1 MCVYI
6 LLIMER
12 SRILNLLSIPS
23 WCCRYEYEEEDLGYG
38 YFRIGVDYDP
48 SRPGKDNHW
57 EYKSLLVHKEKGVV
71 DVTLFGVSKD
81 DFDFNKL
88 RFLKF
93 GLIAYENRFY
103 DVSLNFLFKLPD
115 WVERFSDF
123 DDETKIAE
131 AYKSRKL
138 LVRIVDGKLYYILD
152 VTGIKISL
160 GWFQDL
166 LHNIPFLTKRGYDI
180 AGNKCYLG
188 EYNAYPINV
197 GQFLSIIVDE
207 KEKTS
212 FGGGGRKIRNCIVD
226 CLGNEICGGRVL
238 YRYNN
243 YFYLFLDY
251 WDDYDSNVNF
261 GSRLKMV
268 NRIYNI
274 YGDLIFDQVNFL
286 EKFGYGELN
295 YIEEQDKRMFSL
307 KPSIRYKSP
316 ILVELQDNGLFV
328 VKTDGASS
336 NLKSKVNWYKSVS
349 EYDKEEGIFRIKK
362 ELIQSYEQREDFE
375 DYLYFI
381 FNHKGDCIYRKRYI
395 YLDRFSYNMAYFV
408 KIVNDERKWGFLKYI
423 DGKFIELYLKGKED
437 YPIEMDNAFPVERE
451 PLRFENGKVCI
462 DNIYYDLNLQK
473 LSCDYPCLEHKIKYF
488 DVYSKYLQK
497 VVMEQDSFLCYNGK
511 RVDLGLDLYIDK
523 NLGNGFYTALYSQ
536 KGTFDTE
543 GNILTLDQ
551 VSFPIVNKEN
561 APKNIFSRVAIDEN
575 LKEDIFA
582 CDFNPIDK

>member
-1 MCVYI
+1 
-6 LLIMER
+6 MER
-12 SRILNLLSIPS
+12 SRILNLLGVPS
-23 WCCRYEYEEEDLGYG
+23 WCRRYEYEEEDLGYG
-38 YFRIGVDYDP
+38 YLKIGVDFDP

-57 EYKSLLVHKEKGVV
+57 EYKSLLFHKKKGVV

-93 GLIAYENRFY
+93 GLIAYEKRFY
-103 DVSLNFLFKLPD
+103 NVSLKFLFELPD
-115 WVERFSDF
+115 WVDQFSDF

-131 AYKSRKL
+131 ISKLHEL
-138 LVRIVDGKLYYILD
+138 LVRIVNGKLYYILD
-152 VTGIKISL
+152 ITGIKVSSDC
-160 GWFQDL
+160 FQNL
-166 LHNIPFLTKRGYDI
+166 LHNTPFLTKKGYDI
-180 AGNKCYLG
+180 VGNKCYLG
-188 EYNAYPINV
+188 KYSAYPINA
-197 GQFLSIIVDE
+197 GQYLSVVVNE

-212 FGGGGRKIRNCIVD
+212 LGKELQKARVCIVD
-226 CLGNEICGGRVL
+226 CLGNEICGGEVL

-251 WDDYDSNVNF
+251 WDDCDDSVNWEIRF
-261 GSRLKMV
+261 KMV

-274 YGDLIFDQVNFL
+274 YGDLIFDQVKFL
-286 EKFGYGELN
+286 EEVGFGELN
-295 YIEEQDKRMFSL
+295 YIARQDDRMFSL
-307 KPSIRYKSP
+307 EPNANYKSP

-328 VKTDGASS
+328 VKTGRLSS
-336 NLKSKVNWYKSVS
+336 NFKSKVNWYKSTS
-349 EYDKEEGIFRIKK
+349 EYDKEEGLFIDKK
-362 ELIQSYEQREDFE
+362 ELIKSYERREDSE

-381 FNHKGDCIYRKRYI
+381 FNHKGDCIYRERYI

-437 YPIEMDNAFPVERE
+437 YPIEMNNDFPVKRE

-473 LSCDYPCLEHKIKYF
+473 LSCDYPCLEHKIKYY
-488 DVYSKYLQK
+488 DVYNKYLK
-497 VVMEQDSFLCYNGK
+497 SVVMEQDSFLYYDGK
-511 RVDLGLDLYIDK
+511 RVDLGINLYIDK
-523 NLGNGFYTALYSQ
+523 NLGNGFYTALYYRH
-536 KGTFDTE
+536 GTFNTK

-561 APKNIFSRVAIDEN
+561 APKDLFSRTAIDEN
-575 LKEDIFA
+575 LKKNIFA
-582 CDFNPIDK
+582 CNFKPIEK

>member
-1 MCVYI
+1 
-6 LLIMER
+6 MER
-12 SRILNLLSIPS
+12 SRILNLLGVPS

-38 YFRIGVDYDP
+38 YLKIGVDFDP

-57 EYKSLLVHKEKGVV
+57 EYKSLLFHKKKGVV

-93 GLIAYENRFY
+93 GLIAYEKRFY
-103 DVSLNFLFKLPD
+103 NVSLKFLFELPD
-115 WVERFSDF
+115 WVDQFSDF

-131 AYKSRKL
+131 ISKLHEL
-138 LVRIVDGKLYYILD
+138 LVRIVNGKLYYILD
-152 VTGIKISL
+152 ITGIKVSSDC
-160 GWFQDL
+160 FQNL
-166 LHNIPFLTKRGYDI
+166 LHNTPFLTKKGYDI
-180 AGNKCYLG
+180 VGNKCYLG
-188 EYNAYPINV
+188 KYSAYPINA
-197 GQFLSIIVDE
+197 GQYLSVVVNE

-212 FGGGGRKIRNCIVD
+212 LGKELQKARVCIVD
-226 CLGNEICGGRVL
+226 CLGNEICGGEVL

-251 WDDYDSNVNF
+251 WDDCDDSVNWKIRF
-261 GSRLKMV
+261 KMV

-274 YGDLIFDQVNFL
+274 YGDLIFDQVKFL
-286 EKFGYGELN
+286 EEVGFGELN
-295 YIEEQDKRMFSL
+295 YIARQDDRMFSL
-307 KPSIRYKSP
+307 EPNANYKSP

-328 VKTDGASS
+328 VKTGRLSS
-336 NLKSKVNWYKSVS
+336 NFKSKVNWYKSTS
-349 EYDKEEGIFRIKK
+349 EYDKEEGLFIDKK
-362 ELIQSYEQREDFE
+362 ELIKSYERREDSE

-381 FNHKGDCIYRKRYI
+381 FNHKGDCIYRERYI

-437 YPIEMDNAFPVERE
+437 YPIEMNNDFPVKRE

-473 LSCDYPCLEHKIKYF
+473 LSCDYPCLEHKIKYY
-488 DVYSKYLQK
+488 DVYNKYLK
-497 VVMEQDSFLCYNGK
+497 SVVMEQDSFLYYDGK
-511 RVDLGLDLYIDK
+511 RVDLGINLYIDK
-523 NLGNGFYTALYSQ
+523 NLGNGFYTALYYRH
-536 KGTFDTE
+536 GTFNTK

-561 APKNIFSRVAIDEN
+561 APKDLFSRTAIDEN
-575 LKEDIFA
+575 LKKNIFA
-582 CDFNPIDK
+582 CNFKPIEK

>member
-1 MCVYI
+1 
-6 LLIMER
+6 MER
-12 SRILNLLSIPS
+12 SRILNLLGVPS

-38 YFRIGVDYDP
+38 YLKIGVDFDP

-57 EYKSLLVHKEKGVV
+57 EYKSLLFHKKKGVV

-93 GLIAYENRFY
+93 GLIAYEKRFY
-103 DVSLNFLFKLPD
+103 NVSLKFLFELPD
-115 WVERFSDF
+115 WVDQFSDF

-131 AYKSRKL
+131 ISKLHEL
-138 LVRIVDGKLYYILD
+138 LVRIVNGKLYYILD
-152 VTGIKISL
+152 ITGIKVSSDC
-160 GWFQDL
+160 FQNS
-166 LHNIPFLTKRGYDI
+166 LHNTPFLTKKGYDI

-188 EYNAYPINV
+188 KYSAYPINA
-197 GQFLSIIVDE
+197 GQYLSVVVNE

-212 FGGGGRKIRNCIVD
+212 LGKELQKTRVCIVD
-226 CLGNEICGGRVL
+226 CLGNEICGGEVL

-251 WDDYDSNVNF
+251 WDDCDDSVNWEIRF
-261 GSRLKMV
+261 NMV

-274 YGDLIFDQVNFL
+274 YGDLIFDQVKFL
-286 EKFGYGELN
+286 EEVGFGELN
-295 YIEEQDKRMFSL
+295 YIARQDDRMFSL
-307 KPSIRYKSP
+307 EPNANYKSP

-328 VKTDGASS
+328 VKTGRLSS
-336 NLKSKVNWYKSVS
+336 NFKSKVNWYKSTS
-349 EYDKEEGIFRIKK
+349 EYDKEEGLFIDKK
-362 ELIQSYEQREDFE
+362 ELIKSYERREDSE

-381 FNHKGDCIYRKRYI
+381 FNHKGDCIYRERYI

-437 YPIEMDNAFPVERE
+437 YPIEMNNDFPVKRE

-473 LSCDYPCLEHKIKYF
+473 LSCDYPCLEHKIKYY
-488 DVYSKYLQK
+488 DVY
-497 VVMEQDSFLCYNGK
+497 N
-511 RVDLGLDLYIDK
+511 
-523 NLGNGFYTALYSQ
+523 NT
-536 KGTFDTE
+536 
-543 GNILTLDQ
+543 
-551 VSFPIVNKEN
+551 IV
-561 APKNIFSRVAIDEN
+561 R
-575 LKEDIFA
+575 
-582 CDFNPIDK
+582 

>member
-1 MCVYI
+1 MK
-6 LLIMER
+6 
-12 SRILNLLSIPS
+12 
-23 WCCRYEYEEEDLGYG
+23 
-38 YFRIGVDYDP
+38 IGVDFDP

-57 EYKSLLVHKEKGVV
+57 EYKSLLFHKKKGVV

-93 GLIAYENRFY
+93 GLIAYEKRFY
-103 DVSLNFLFKLPD
+103 NVSLKFLFELPD
-115 WVERFSDF
+115 WVDQFSDF

-131 AYKSRKL
+131 ISKLHEL
-138 LVRIVDGKLYYILD
+138 LVRIVNGKLYYILD
-152 VTGIKISL
+152 ITGIKVSSDC
-160 GWFQDL
+160 FQNL
-166 LHNIPFLTKRGYDI
+166 LHNTPFLTKKGYDI

-188 EYNAYPINV
+188 KYSAYPINA
-197 GQFLSIIVDE
+197 GQYLSVVVNE

-212 FGGGGRKIRNCIVD
+212 LGKELQKARVCIVD
-226 CLGNEICGGRVL
+226 CLGNEICGGEVL

-251 WDDYDSNVNF
+251 WDDCDDSVNWEIRF
-261 GSRLKMV
+261 KMV

-274 YGDLIFDQVNFL
+274 YGDLIFDQVKFL
-286 EKFGYGELN
+286 EEVGFGELN
-295 YIEEQDKRMFSL
+295 YIARQDDRMFSL
-307 KPSIRYKSP
+307 EPNANYKSP

-328 VKTDGASS
+328 VKTGRLSS
-336 NLKSKVNWYKSVS
+336 NFKSKVNWYKSTS
-349 EYDKEEGIFRIKK
+349 EYDKEEGLFIDKK
-362 ELIQSYEQREDFE
+362 ELIKSYERREDSE

-381 FNHKGDCIYRKRYI
+381 FNHKGDCIYRERYI

-437 YPIEMDNAFPVERE
+437 YPIEMNNDFPVKRE

-473 LSCDYPCLEHKIKYF
+473 LSCDYPCLEHKIKYY
-488 DVYSKYLQK
+488 DVYNKYLK
-497 VVMEQDSFLCYNGK
+497 SVVMEQDSFLYYDGK
-511 RVDLGLDLYIDK
+511 RVDLGINLYIDK
-523 NLGNGFYTALYSQ
+523 NLGNGFYTALYYRH
-536 KGTFDTE
+536 GTFNTK

-561 APKNIFSRVAIDEN
+561 APKDLFSRTAIDEN
-575 LKEDIFA
+575 LKKNIFA
-582 CDFNPIDK
+582 CNFKPIEK